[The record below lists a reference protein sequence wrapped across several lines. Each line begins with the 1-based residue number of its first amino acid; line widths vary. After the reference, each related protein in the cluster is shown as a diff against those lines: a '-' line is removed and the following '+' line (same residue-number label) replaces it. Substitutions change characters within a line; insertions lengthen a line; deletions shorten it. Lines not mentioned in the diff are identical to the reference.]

1 MGESLCATC
10 RNAYYSVLWG
20 EYKCSLYQLNIYGD
34 ISKCDGYIPLKKG
47 ESVKI
52 SQEDPISE

>member
-34 ISKCDGYIPLKKG
+34 ISKCDGYVPLKTKL
-47 ESVKI
+47 
-52 SQEDPISE
+52 